1 MRLCVPVPCFFR
13 NTEFPDAIR
22 KIGELGFTAAETYN
36 WKSLDLDAV
45 RAACEE
51 SGVEL
56 VSMCTTEFR
65 MTDPQYRD
73 LWLAGLAESC
83 VAARRVGA
91 TRLITQVGQDTGA
104 PREAQHEAIVKTLEA
119 AKPILDEHGI
129 SHHLVYV
136 DDFEG
141 EQRRELMAKVRS
153 WNPRGSF
160 PTLVL
165 PDGRVSVGF
174 REAQVRKL
182 FDLA

>member
-1 MRLCVPVPCFFR
+1 MTASSDITMSLLFAAIAILGVVALFFCF
-13 NTEFPDAIR
+13 R
-22 KIGELGFTAAETYN
+22 KSSGSAETP
-36 WKSLDLDAV
+36 A
-45 RAACEE
+45 EE
-51 SGVEL
+51 QQA
-56 VSMCTTEFR
+56 
-65 MTDPQYRD
+65 PARD
-73 LWLAGLAESC
+73 LAEEYQLGIDPCASGKPVMYTLQTCLHC
-83 VAARRVGA
+83 VH
-91 TRLITQVGQDTGA
+91 LK
-104 PREAQHEAIVKTLEA
+104 HF
-119 AKPILDEHGI
+119 LDDHGI

-141 EQRRELMAKVRS
+141 EQRRELMAKVRA

>member
-1 MRLCVPVPCFFR
+1 MSSTC
-13 NTEFPDAIR
+13 EFPMLLVVGVLAVAGALVLFFLSRKSDAR
-22 KIGELGFTAAETYN
+22 QDSKPEKDKASVLRDVEEEYRLGMDPCASGKPVMYTLQTCLHCVHLKHF
-36 WKSLDLDAV
+36 LDD
-45 RAACEE
+45 
-51 SGVEL
+51 
-56 VSMCTTEFR
+56 
-65 MTDPQYRD
+65 
-73 LWLAGLAESC
+73 
-83 VAARRVGA
+83 
-91 TRLITQVGQDTGA
+91 
-104 PREAQHEAIVKTLEA
+104 
-119 AKPILDEHGI
+119 HGI

-165 PDGRVSVGF
+165 PEGRVSVGF

>member
-1 MRLCVPVPCFFR
+1 MSFLFAALAVLGAVALFFCF
-13 NTEFPDAIR
+13 R
-22 KIGELGFTAAETYN
+22 KFSG
-36 WKSLDLDAV
+36 
-45 RAACEE
+45 
-51 SGVEL
+51 GVEAPA
-56 VSMCTTEFR
+56 TEVEA
-65 MTDPQYRD
+65 PARD
-73 LWLAGLAESC
+73 LEVEYQLGIDPCASGKPVMYTLQTCLHC
-83 VAARRVGA
+83 VH
-91 TRLITQVGQDTGA
+91 LK
-104 PREAQHEAIVKTLEA
+104 HF
-119 AKPILDEHGI
+119 LDEHGI

-141 EQRRELMAKVRS
+141 EQRRELMAKVRA

>member
-1 MRLCVPVPCFFR
+1 MTSSSDITMSFLFAILAVLGVAVLFLVFR
-13 NTEFPDAIR
+13 
-22 KIGELGFTAAETYN
+22 
-36 WKSLDLDAV
+36 KS
-45 RAACEE
+45 
-51 SGVEL
+51 SGGVEAPAE
-56 VSMCTTEFR
+56 VTEAPAR
-65 MTDPQYRD
+65 ELEEEYQLGIDPCASGKPVMYTLQTC
-73 LWLAGLAESC
+73 LHC
-83 VAARRVGA
+83 VH
-91 TRLITQVGQDTGA
+91 LK
-104 PREAQHEAIVKTLEA
+104 HF
-119 AKPILDEHGI
+119 LDDHGI

-182 FDLA
+182 FELA

>member
-1 MRLCVPVPCFFR
+1 MSLLFAALAVLGAVALFFCF
-13 NTEFPDAIR
+13 R
-22 KIGELGFTAAETYN
+22 KFSG
-36 WKSLDLDAV
+36 
-45 RAACEE
+45 
-51 SGVEL
+51 GVEAPAKD
-56 VSMCTTEFR
+56 VEA
-65 MTDPQYRD
+65 PARD
-73 LWLAGLAESC
+73 LEVEYQLGIDPCASGKPVMYTLQTCLHC
-83 VAARRVGA
+83 VH
-91 TRLITQVGQDTGA
+91 LK
-104 PREAQHEAIVKTLEA
+104 HF
-119 AKPILDEHGI
+119 LDDHGI

-141 EQRRELMAKVRS
+141 EQRRELMAKVRA

>member
-56 VSMCTTEFR
+56 LSMCTTEFR

-73 LWLAGLAESC
+73 LWLAGLA
-83 VAARRVGA
+83 A
-91 TRLITQVGQDTGA
+91 
-104 PREAQHEAIVKTLEA
+104 
-119 AKPILDEHGI
+119 
-129 SHHLVYV
+129 
-136 DDFEG
+136 
-141 EQRRELMAKVRS
+141 
-153 WNPRGSF
+153 
-160 PTLVL
+160 LVL
-165 PDGRVSVGF
+165 PVSSP
-174 REAQVRKL
+174 R
-182 FDLA
+182 

>member
-1 MRLCVPVPCFFR
+1 MTAFSDITMSILFAVLAVLGVVALFFV
-13 NTEFPDAIR
+13 FR
-22 KIGELGFTAAETYN
+22 KSSGSVETPAKEAE
-36 WKSLDLDAV
+36 AP
-45 RAACEE
+45 A
-51 SGVEL
+51 
-56 VSMCTTEFR
+56 
-65 MTDPQYRD
+65 RD
-73 LWLAGLAESC
+73 LVEEYQLGIDPCASGKPVMYTLQTCLHC
-83 VAARRVGA
+83 VH
-91 TRLITQVGQDTGA
+91 LK
-104 PREAQHEAIVKTLEA
+104 HF
-119 AKPILDEHGI
+119 LDEHGI